1 MSHYSFSPNQLLNL
15 LFISFLSLF
24 LSACGGGGGGGSDEP
39 SPQPTTPSLS
49 IADATAVD
57 VATSVD
63 VTVTLSAASDQEVTV
78 DYASADGSANNG
90 IDYQTTSGTLVFT
103 PGEIVKTISVTL
115 VEGRDTSLLKT
126 LLINLSNPKNAELA
140 NNQAVIVLLSGNGTN
155 IIPSLSISDATAT
168 DIATNLDVTVT
179 LSEVSDQ
186 EVAVDYAT
194 GDGSA
199 TSAADYDTTS
209 GTLTFAAGD
218 TTKTISITLKDGRDT
233 TSLKSFVVN
242 LSSPVN
248 ATIADAQAD
257 ISLLDSEH
265 SSLFNN
271 PTYSANWGTRGVF
284 TNASTCAS
292 CHTGTTTV
300 MNYDNTDI
308 SPPTQWKH
316 SVMAHSLNDPYYN
329 AVVEEE
335 VHIFPDKK
343 VFIEDTCLRCH
354 APMASTHA
362 HQTLTGLVD
371 DPTGLSPDGGYPFE
385 TAMSDPHAREGISC
399 TACHQMQ
406 DPTITDPIKNAEE
419 NLLAS
424 MSGHYIIK
432 SEADNND
439 AGIAPSIFGP
449 FKSPIGSNMQTQTG
463 YMPQYAAHISESA
476 MCATCHNLYTPTLD
490 LNGDPHLVTTAEGD
504 KIAQFP
510 EQTPYW
516 DWLNSIYSDV
526 NNPQGNKTCQACHM
540 AQPEPGYTTPITT
553 KPTSASARPDA
564 AKDDADTVFS
574 VHEFVGGNSYLL
586 GLLKTY
592 MEELGIADKTTETG
606 FDEKIAQTRSML
618 ESAASLEVT
627 SSLAGNELTVPV
639 TITNLTGHRLPTS
652 FPSRRMWV
660 HLTVTDTNSDTVIFE
675 SGAVDANGRLAKD
688 NDITGFIQSAC
699 LEINKE
705 TGFDSLA
712 DGCYEAHHDVIDDAS
727 QVQIYEPVLGDVNGD
742 ITHVLLH
749 ANEYIKDN
757 RIPPIGWTLDNR
769 HANPVTPGQYDDDVT
784 GLAAGD
790 TNFASGKDGSG
801 SDGKDTVT
809 YRIDTNGFTGP
820 FAIEVELLYQSIR
833 PSFVYSMHADDV
845 EHGGIDGDSHVRR
858 FKYMYEENPPVPEVL
873 ATQNTTSP

>member
-1 MSHYSFSPNQLLNL
+1 MSHYSLSPKPLLNL

-24 LSACGGGGGGGSDEP
+24 LSACGGGGGGSDEP
-39 SPQPTTPSLS
+39 PPQPTTPSLS

-63 VTVTLSAASDQEVTV
+63 VTVTLSAASEQQVTV
-78 DYASADGSANNG
+78 AYATADG
-90 IDYQTTSGTLVFT
+90 T
-103 PGEIVKTISVTL
+103 
-115 VEGRDTSLLKT
+115 
-126 LLINLSNPKNAELA
+126 
-140 NNQAVIVLLSGNGTN
+140 
-155 IIPSLSISDATAT
+155 
-168 DIATNLDVTVT
+168 
-179 LSEVSDQ
+179 
-186 EVAVDYAT
+186 
-194 GDGSA
+194 A

-218 TTKTISITLKDGRDT
+218 ITKTISIALKDGRDT

-257 ISLLDSEH
+257 ISLLDTEH
-265 SSLFNN
+265 SALFNN

-335 VHIFPDKK
+335 VHIFPDKQ

-399 TACHQMQ
+399 TACHQIQ
-406 DPTITDPIKNAEE
+406 DPTITDPTKTAEQ

-424 MSGHYIIK
+424 MSGHYTIK
-432 SEADNND
+432 SETDNN
-439 AGIAPSIFGP
+439 GTAPSIFGP
-449 FKSPIGSNMQTQTG
+449 FNPMGQAMQNNTQ
-463 YMPQYAAHISESA
+463 YVPEYAAHISESA

-490 LNGDPHLVTTAEGD
+490 LNGDPHLVDGN
-504 KIAQFP
+504 IAQFP

-540 AQPEPGYTTPITT
+540 AEPDPTYMTPVTTTPS
-553 KPTSASARPDA
+553 SAPDHA
-564 AKDDADTVFS
+564 NFS

-592 MEELGIADKTTETG
+592 MQELGIADKTTETG

-618 ESAASLEVT
+618 ESAASLDVT
-627 SSLAGNELTVPV
+627 PSFDAGTDTLSVPV

-660 HLTVTDTNSDTVIFE
+660 HLTVTDTNGATVFE
-675 SGAVDANGRLAKD
+675 SGGVDANGRLAKD
-688 NDITGFIQSAC
+688 NDTSGFIQSAC

-712 DGCYEAHHDVIDDAS
+712 DGCYEAHHDEINDAN

-749 ANEYIKDN
+749 ANTYIKDN

-769 HANPVTPGQYDDDVT
+769 HANPITPGQFDDDVT

-790 TNFASGKDGSG
+790 TNFATGKDGAG

-809 YRIDTNGFTGP
+809 YTIDTNGFTGP
-820 FAIEVELLYQSIR
+820 FDIEVELLYQSIR

-845 EHGGIDGDSHVRR
+845 EHGGIEGESHVRR